1 MLRRNILI
9 SAAVLGAALTFVGC
23 TSDVRR
29 DSDIPIVA
37 AEEAFLPRPRFDKPA
52 ARPLSRFLLTWDSVD
67 GAEGYQIQMSE
78 NQNFVQIDRAWTIKG
93 NNLELPIEDGQ
104 TLFFRIRS
112 FDESTTSR
120 WSAVLEVK
128 EELL

>member
-1 MLRRNILI
+1 M
-9 SAAVLGAALTFVGC
+9 
-23 TSDVRR
+23 
-29 DSDIPIVA
+29 
-37 AEEAFLPRPRFDKPA
+37 
-52 ARPLSRFLLTWDSVD
+52 SRFLLTWDSVD

-78 NQNFVQIDRAWTIKG
+78 NRKFVQIDRAWTIKG
-93 NNLELPIEDGQ
+93 NNMELPIEDGQ